1 MLLSNR
7 QGSYFSASNNQTSYQ
22 GLTIFRK
29 NEMYKLVDAIN
40 FSGEI
45 KEIINIPEQD
55 KFIIKRNHNSSE
67 EYFLSDV
74 LECNIN
80 DYQDIISI
88 DLDFRFLYDV
98 PKLGRI
104 YNIRIEED
112 NKKNNQDNNQDS
124 NNVIL
129 IIEYNKYNNE
139 KLEQIKDKYF
149 LAIKINNIDHDSLKI
164 ENKWVPKE
172 YSINKKRGETPT
184 YYVNR
189 AISFK
194 LKNSNGSIIVSFA
207 GNESKAKEKLV
218 LHSKAKQNNKSFYA
232 NYHNKHKHIE
242 DNEDQHY
249 FIKTKYSAELK
260 AIYNS
265 LDINIHQ
272 ILLKDKH
279 QVKQI
284 FAGWPWFFQFWTRD
298 SLISLG
304 ALILTRR
311 FTLVK
316 KILDQ
321 YLNLENN
328 KGLISS
334 RIPMSKLGSI
344 DSTGWLFKRYYD
356 FIYSLAKL
364 HKLNEFYNHD
374 ELILLKKKLEKIF
387 NDFVR
392 NNMKNGLIYS
402 GKKETWM
409 DTDYN
414 DSGRQ
419 GYCIEIQALTLAM
432 IKTLRGLSLLT
443 NTKSIKRYRDIE
455 TKLLLNTRK
464 KFYKNGMI
472 ADYITDKDKCFVQRP
487 NIFLA
492 RYVYPHLFSNEEWK
506 KAFEFAL
513 EKLWLNWGG
522 LSSIDK
528 TNENFTPTHTGIT
541 NKSYHRGDSWY
552 FINNITA
559 TQLFDV
565 DKNYFAVK
573 IRMLFDASIKDLFFT
588 GVIGGCAEIS
598 SAAQQTSEG
607 CLNQSWSSATLI
619 ELLYL
624 LENKNMFFED

>member
-1 MLLSNR
+1 
-7 QGSYFSASNNQTSYQ
+7 
-22 GLTIFRK
+22 
-29 NEMYKLVDAIN
+29 MYKLVDAIN

-45 KEIINIPEQD
+45 KEIINIHDKD
-55 KFIIKRNHNSSE
+55 KFIIKRNNNSSE
-67 EYFLSDV
+67 EYFLSEI

-80 DYQDIISI
+80 NNKDNISI
-88 DLDFRFLYDV
+88 DLDFRFLYEK
-98 PKLGRI
+98 PELGRI
-104 YNIRIEED
+104 YNIRVEEED
-112 NKKNNQDNNQDS
+112 KNHENNAL
-124 NNVIL
+124 VIV
-129 IIEYNKYNNE
+129 EYNQYNNE
-139 KLEQIKDKYF
+139 KLEQLQDKYF
-149 LAIKINNIDHDSLKI
+149 LLIKINNIIHDSLKI
-164 ENKWVPKE
+164 ENKWVQKD

-189 AISFK
+189 AISFN
-194 LKNSNGSIIVSFA
+194 LKNGDGSIIVSFA
-207 GNESKAKEKLV
+207 KNEYEAKEKLV
-218 LHSKAKQNNKSFYA
+218 LHDAKQKQDQQKDQQKKQQRDQQQEQQQDKKQNNR
-232 NYHNKHKHIE
+232 HIE
-242 DNEDQHY
+242 DKEDQHY
-249 FIKTKYSAELK
+249 FIKTKYSAELE

-265 LDINIHQ
+265 LDMNIHQ
-272 ILLKDKH
+272 ILLKGKH

-316 KILDQ
+316 NILSQ

-334 RIPMSKLGSI
+334 RIPRSELGSI

-356 FIYSLAKL
+356 FIYSLSKL
-364 HKLNEFYNHD
+364 HKLNEFYSYD
-374 ELILLKKKLEKIF
+374 ELVLLKKKLEKIF
-387 NDFVR
+387 DDFIR
-392 NNMKNGLIYS
+392 NNLKNGLIYS

-409 DTDYN
+409 DTDYEN
-414 DSGRQ
+414 TGRQ

-432 IKTLRGLSLLT
+432 LKTLRALSVLT
-443 NTKSIKRYRDIE
+443 DTKTLKRHRDIE

-464 KFYKNGMI
+464 RFYKNNMI
-472 ADYITDKDKCFVQRP
+472 ADFITDKDECFVQRP

-492 RYVYPHLFSNEEWK
+492 RYIYPHLFSNEEWK
-506 KAFEFAL
+506 KAFNYAL

-528 TNENFTPTHTGIT
+528 NNKNFTPTHTGIT

-565 DKNYFAVK
+565 DKNEFAVK
-573 IRMLFDASIKDLFFT
+573 IRTIFDASIKDLFFT

-598 SAAQQTSEG
+598 SAAAQTSEG

-624 LENKNMFFED
+624 LENENVFFED

>member
-7 QGSYFSASNNQTSYQ
+7 QGSYFSMSDNQTSYQ
-22 GLTIFRK
+22 GLTVFRK

-40 FSGEI
+40 FLGEI

-67 EYFLSDV
+67 EYLLSDV

-80 DYQDIISI
+80 NYQDIISI
-88 DLDFRFLYDV
+88 DLDFRFLYEK
-98 PKLGRI
+98 PELGRI
-104 YNIRIEED
+104 CNIKVEKQE
-112 NKKNNQDNNQDS
+112 NNNNGM
-124 NNVIL
+124 L
-129 IIEYNKYNNE
+129 IIEYYQYADSTLKE
-139 KLEQIKDKYF
+139 IKDKYF
-149 LAIKINNIDHDSLKI
+149 LAIKINNLDHGSLRI
-164 ENKWVPKE
+164 ENKWVPKD
-172 YSINKKRGETPT
+172 YLIDKKRGEEPT

-207 GNESKAKEKLV
+207 DNESKAKEKLNQGNKDNKN
-218 LHSKAKQNNKSFYA
+218 HSYKN
-232 NYHNKHKHIE
+232 KHIE
-242 DNEDQHY
+242 DNENQHY

-265 LDINIHQ
+265 LDMNIHQ

-316 KILDQ
+316 KILGQ
-321 YLNLENN
+321 YLNLEKD

-334 RIPMSKLGSI
+334 RIPSSVLGSI
-344 DSTGWLFKRYYD
+344 DGTGWLFKRYYD
-356 FIYSLAKL
+356 FIYSLTKL
-364 HKLNEFYNHD
+364 HKLNEFYSYD

-387 NDFVR
+387 DDFVR

-409 DTDYN
+409 DTDFN
-414 DSGRQ
+414 DSGRE

-443 NTKSIKRYRDIE
+443 NTKPIKRYRDIE

-464 KFYKNGMI
+464 KFYKDGMI
-472 ADYITDKDKCFVQRP
+472 ADYITDKDECFVQRP

-607 CLNQSWSSATLI
+607 CLNQSWSSATLL

-624 LENKNMFFED
+624 LENKNVFFD